1 MLRIIIRN
9 ALICMVLL
17 NFMNLEAINLPS
29 LITLESDML
38 RTLLTNLEAGAFK

>member
-17 NFMNLEAINLPS
+17 NFMNLEVINLPS
-29 LITLESDML
+29 LITLESGML